1 MSALDPLAAGGAGAS
16 AAVAGGQAPGL
27 LRRSLAGG
35 RTRAGLLITLLVVA
49 VAIAGPLLAPES
61 ETGFVGAP
69 FTPDADGTLFG
80 TDFLGRDV
88 WSRFLYGGSS
98 VLTLSVLCTVAGVG
112 VGLLVAL
119 LAGYSRTW
127 VDELLM
133 RTTDV
138 FLAFPAIVLALLF
151 LAVFEPQPWT
161 VVATVAAG
169 HAPRVARVMR
179 SAVLDVAGRDYVR
192 SAESMG
198 LRRWSIRLGD
208 LLPNVT
214 GPLMV
219 ETGLRLTYSVAL
231 VAGLGFLGLSGLEAD
246 QADWG
251 LMINE
256 NRLGLEIQ
264 PWGVV
269 LPVAAIGILTI
280 GTSLVGD
287 GFSRAAI
294 GIERGG
300 RPR

>member
-1 MSALDPLAAGGAGAS
+1 MSAAADTTASGGA
-16 AAVAGGQAPGL
+16 QGL
-27 LRRSLAGG
+27 LRRSLAVG
-35 RTRAGLLITLLVVA
+35 RTRAGLVITALVVLVA
-49 VAIAGPLLAPES
+49 VVGPFVAPQS

-69 FTPDADGTLFG
+69 FSPDAPGTLFG
-80 TDFLGRDV
+80 TDTLGRDV
-88 WSRFLYGGSS
+88 WSRFLHGGGS
-98 VLTLSVLCTVAGVG
+98 VLGMSVLCTVAGVG
-112 VGLLVAL
+112 AGLLVAL
-119 LAGYSRTW
+119 VAGYSRTW

-138 FLAFPAIVLALLF
+138 LLAFPAIVLALLF

-179 SAVLDVAGRDYVR
+179 AAVLDVAGRDYVR

-198 LRRWSIRLGD
+198 LRRWSVRLGD

-231 VAGLGFLGLSGLEAD
+231 VAGLGFLGLSGLQAD

-256 NRLGLEIQ
+256 NRLGFTVQ
-264 PWGVV
+264 PWAVL
-269 LPVAAIGILTI
+269 LPVIAIGLLTV
-280 GTSLVGD
+280 GTNLIAD
-287 GFSRAAI
+287 GIARTSAGTDREVL
-294 GIERGG
+294 G
-300 RPR
+300 

>member
-1 MSALDPLAAGGAGAS
+1 M
-16 AAVAGGQAPGL
+16 
-27 LRRSLAGG
+27 
-35 RTRAGLLITLLVVA
+35 ITVLVVA
-49 VAIAGPLLAPES
+49 VAVVGPFVAPAS

-69 FTPDADGTLFG
+69 YTPDAAGTVFG
-80 TDFLGRDV
+80 TDYLGRDV
-88 WSRFLYGGSS
+88 WSRFLYGGVS
-98 VLTLSVLCTVAGVG
+98 VLALSGLCTVIGVG

-138 FLAFPAIVLALLF
+138 LLAFPAIVLALLF
-151 LAVFEPQPWT
+151 LAVFEPQPAT

-179 SAVLDVAGRDYVR
+179 AAVLDVAGRDYVR
-192 SAESMG
+192 AAESMG
-198 LRRWSIRLGD
+198 LRRWPIRLGD

-256 NRLGLEIQ
+256 NRLGFTVQ
-264 PWGVV
+264 PWAVL
-269 LPVAAIGILTI
+269 LPVIAIGLLTV
-280 GTSLVGD
+280 GTNLVAD
-287 GFSRAAI
+287 GIARAAA
-294 GIERGG
+294 GTDREVGG
-300 RPR
+300 

>member
-1 MSALDPLAAGGAGAS
+1 MSATPALAGGGPSVDPGAADTS
-16 AAVAGGQAPGL
+16 PGL
-27 LRRSLAGG
+27 LGRSLANG
-35 RTRAGLLITLLVVA
+35 RTKVGLVLTLLVVA
-49 VAIAGPLLAPES
+49 VAVVGPFVAPES
-61 ETGFVGAP
+61 ETGFVGLPNVSDAP
-69 FTPDADGTLFG
+69 GTLLG
-80 TDFLGRDV
+80 TDNIGRDV
-88 WSRFLYGGSS
+88 WSRFLYGGIS
-98 VLTLSVLCTVAGVG
+98 LLWLSALCTIIGVG
-112 VGLLVAL
+112 AGLLIAL

-151 LAVFEPQPWT
+151 LAIFQPQPWT
-161 VVATVAAG
+161 VILTVAAG

-179 SAVLDVAGRDYVR
+179 AAVLDVAGRDYVR

-219 ETGLRLTYSVAL
+219 EAGLRLTYSIGL

-251 LMINE
+251 QMINE
-256 NRLGLEIQ
+256 NRVAFEVQ
-264 PWGVV
+264 PWAVL
-269 LPVAAIGILTI
+269 LPVIAIGLLTI
-280 GTSLVGD
+280 GTNLVAD
-287 GFSRAAI
+287 GIARAAA
-294 GIERGG
+294 GTDREMAA
-300 RPR
+300 

>member
-1 MSALDPLAAGGAGAS
+1 VS
-16 AAVAGGQAPGL
+16 VAEPGPIGNAIERVSGGQAPGL
-27 LRRSLAGG
+27 LRRSLAVG
-35 RTRAGLLITLLVVA
+35 RTRAGLMITVLVVA
-49 VAIAGPLLAPES
+49 VAVVGPFVAPAS

-69 FTPDADGTLFG
+69 YTPDAAGTVFG
-80 TDFLGRDV
+80 TDYLGRDV
-88 WSRFLYGGSS
+88 WSRFLYGGVS
-98 VLTLSVLCTVAGVG
+98 VLALSGLCTVIGVG

-138 FLAFPAIVLALLF
+138 LLAFPAIVLALLF
-151 LAVFEPQPWT
+151 LAVFEPQPAT

-179 SAVLDVAGRDYVR
+179 AAVLDVAGRDYVR
-192 SAESMG
+192 AAESMG
-198 LRRWSIRLGD
+198 LRRWPIRLGD

-256 NRLGLEIQ
+256 NRLGFTVQ
-264 PWGVV
+264 PWAVL
-269 LPVAAIGILTI
+269 LPVIAIGLLTV
-280 GTSLVGD
+280 GTNLVAD
-287 GFSRAAI
+287 GIARAAA
-294 GIERGG
+294 GTDREVGG
-300 RPR
+300 

>member
-1 MSALDPLAAGGAGAS
+1 MS
-16 AAVAGGQAPGL
+16 VAEPGPIGNAIERVSGGQAPGL
-27 LRRSLAGG
+27 LRRSLAVG
-35 RTRAGLLITLLVVA
+35 RTRAGLMITVLVVA
-49 VAIAGPLLAPES
+49 VAVVGPFVAPAS
-61 ETGFVGAP
+61 ETGFVGVP
-69 FTPDADGTLFG
+69 YTPDAAGTVFG
-80 TDFLGRDV
+80 TDYLGRDV
-88 WSRFLYGGSS
+88 WSRFLYGGVS
-98 VLTLSVLCTVAGVG
+98 VLALSGLCTVIGVG

-138 FLAFPAIVLALLF
+138 LLAFPAIVLALLF
-151 LAVFEPQPWT
+151 LAVFEPQPAT

-179 SAVLDVAGRDYVR
+179 AAVLDVAGRDYVR
-192 SAESMG
+192 AAESMG
-198 LRRWSIRLGD
+198 LRRWPIRLGD

-256 NRLGLEIQ
+256 NRLGFTVQ
-264 PWGVV
+264 PWAVL
-269 LPVAAIGILTI
+269 LPVIAIGLLTV
-280 GTSLVGD
+280 GTNLVAD
-287 GFSRAAI
+287 GIARAAA
-294 GIERGG
+294 GTDREVGG
-300 RPR
+300 

>member
-1 MSALDPLAAGGAGAS
+1 MSALVPPAGDGGVTAP
-16 AAVAGGQAPGL
+16 VAGQTPGL
-27 LRRSLAGG
+27 LRRSLATG
-35 RTRAGLLITLLVVA
+35 RTRAGLAITMLVVA
-49 VAIAGPLLAPES
+49 VAVVGPFVAPGGETAIVGPPNAS
-61 ETGFVGAP
+61 EVPGL
-69 FTPDADGTLFG
+69 LFG
-80 TDFLGRDV
+80 TDVTGRDV
-88 WSRFLYGGSS
+88 WTRFLHGGIS
-98 VLTLSVLCTVAGVG
+98 VLWLSALCTLVG
-112 VGLLVAL
+112 VGAGLLIAL

-127 VDELLM
+127 VDEILM

-151 LAVFEPQPWT
+151 LAIFQPSAWT
-161 VVATVAAG
+161 VILTVALG

-219 ETGLRLTYSVAL
+219 ECGLRLTYSIGL
-231 VAGLGFLGLSGLEAD
+231 VAGLGFLGLSGLAID

-256 NRLGLEIQ
+256 GRTAFTVQ
-264 PWGVV
+264 PWPVL
-269 LPVAAIGILTI
+269 LPVTAIGLLTV
-280 GTSLVGD
+280 GTNLIAD
-287 GFSRAAI
+287 GIARAAA
-294 GIERGG
+294 GTDREVGE
-300 RPR
+300 